1 MATYI
6 SHNGTS
12 VASQCFSVCKRE
24 KLKVDMTRCAKKE
37 KQSWIMTAFFLKKQS
52 WITTAF
58 FLLLF
63 FFLEWY
69 HKNLR
74 IHYLPYLNHVYIMTR
89 KKPSTLLFWF
99 IRFKCLVWESVDI
112 SFHIITSIW
121 LLVLAPIPR
130 NWWHSPISAPFP
142 VTLYSQIPFP
152 LMEIPFSSNENKQI
166 PFPMHLP
173 VRSLLLGPWEVE
185 ADH

>member
-1 MATYI
+1 MFFCLQKGKIKGWHDTL
-6 SHNGTS
+6 
-12 VASQCFSVCKRE
+12 CKKR
-24 KLKVDMTRCAKKE
+24 KAVMNHD
-37 KQSWIMTAFFLKKQS
+37 SFFLKKQS

-74 IHYLPYLNHVYIMTR
+74 IHYLPYLNHIYIMTR

-152 LMEIPFSSNENKQI
+152 LMEIPFSSNKNKQI
-166 PFPMHLP
+166 PFPMHLH
-173 VRSLLLGPWEVE
+173 VRTLLLGPWEVE